1 MCRGFLQFH
10 LDSIWYGVIALT
22 LRQIEFFLAVC
33 REGSITRAADAVH
46 VSAPPLSRA
55 LAQLEDELGVELF
68 FRGKKGME
76 LTVAGKIFLSGA
88 QKVAADM
95 GEMRAA
101 LYAHK
106 VGRVNT
112 IHIGSINAISSRIL
126 PFRISRFKKTHPH
139 TSVVVHEESS
149 PQLARRLEQRELDI
163 CIIREPIELSKTD
176 YEMAP
181 LYDEALKEVGMDQDY
196 FFAIGKA
203 SFFSGIRGA
212 EKEVPVAALK
222 GIPIVIHNRYV
233 PMLISQCAKFNF
245 APDIVFENKEVTSLI
260 SWAHAGLGVAIVP
273 YTSTL
278 LLGCET
284 LSKRK
289 IVQPEIASQAYVV
302 WGRQNVPSDEVMDMI
317 DLLRHPQ

>member
-1 MCRGFLQFH
+1 MTF
-10 LDSIWYGVIALT
+10 
-22 LRQIEFFLAVC
+22 RQIEFFLAVC
-33 REGSITRAADAVH
+33 KEGSITRAADAIH

-55 LAQLEDELGVELF
+55 IAQLEDELGVELF
-68 FRGKKGME
+68 YRGKKGLE
-76 LTVAGKIFLSGA
+76 LTVAGKILLSGA
-88 QKVAADM
+88 QKVSADLRQVQS
-95 GEMRAA
+95 E

-106 VGRVNT
+106 VGRIST

-126 PFRISRFKKTHPH
+126 PFRISRFKKIHPR
-139 TSVVVHEESS
+139 SSIVVHEESS

-163 CIIREPIELSKTD
+163 CIIREPIELSKSD

-181 LYDEALKEVGMDQDY
+181 LYDDALTAAGMDQDY

-203 SFFSGIRGA
+203 SFFSGIHGA
-212 EKEVPVAALK
+212 EREVPLAALR
-222 GIPIVIHNRYV
+222 GIPLVIHSRYV
-233 PMLISQCAKFNF
+233 PMLVRECAKFKF

-289 IVQPEIASQAYVV
+289 IVQPDIASQAYIV
-302 WGRQNVPSDEVMDMI
+302 WSRQSAPSSDVMDMI
-317 DLLRHPQ
+317 DLLRCPQE